1 MFYWPYVSGWDLSP
15 LSRSPLDDLLTFF
28 FNAAGLW
35 IHLWVRF
42 WRCDFE
48 RLSPTFRNGY
58 NSISTQ
64 WKAVTLGAGAFVCHN
79 SRRSAWSGSVPPPQ
93 LARCSAVVALVGH
106 SHDSFHVL
114 LREGGRETETEA
126 LRSPQVFIIQRR
138 RRRRRH
144 TCSSEHTETAEKR
157 L

>member
-1 MFYWPYVSGWDLSP
+1 MWADETSP
-15 LSRSPLDDLLTFF
+15 LFLGRLWTICWHFFLMLLDCGFIY
-28 FNAAGLW
+28 GS
-35 IHLWVRF
+35 
-42 WRCDFE
+42 DFE
-48 RLSPTFRNGY
+48 DVTSSDSLQRLETVITQF
-58 NSISTQ
+58 STQ